1 MEYGRSNS
9 EIEVQLANA
18 SSLFGIDVIPCKWN
32 LVLKLLRNLGYEDR
46 NHYKVCCSSDHSRLL
61 YNNVSNCSKCGRS
74 YNDCI
79 DYYMLG
85 LNFNTWFVSPEKCSQ
100 LLSHWKD
107 RGDWFNVSPKD
118 DLDLIEIWHG
128 SRF

>member
-1 MEYGRSNS
+1 M
-9 EIEVQLANA
+9 
-18 SSLFGIDVIPCKWN
+18 
-32 LVLKLLRNLGYEDR
+32 
-46 NHYKVCCSSDHSRLL
+46 CCSSDHSRLL

-79 DYYMLG
+79 DYYVLG
-85 LNFNTWFVSPEKCSQ
+85 LNFDTWLVSPEKCSQ